1 VLGLMVGVE
10 LNSGELAKTAV
21 KKMMER
27 GVIINRTHETVL
39 RFLPPYVIGK
49 AHVDEVIEKLDSVLE
64 EEDKTNTKAHSG
76 ARRSVAN

>member
-1 VLGLMVGVE
+1 
-10 LNSGELAKTAV
+10 
-21 KKMMER
+21 MMER
-27 GVIINRTHETVL
+27 GVIINRTHDVVL

-64 EEDKTNTKAHSG
+64 EQQKTQTKAHAG